1 MWFLPDFNEA
11 NFWSA
16 NEIEALLKKLGV
28 SRRNIFV
35 FKSTSDAV
43 GAINLRSNEDRVLV
57 AGSFVIVKN
66 VLEEIEA
73 K

>member
-1 MWFLPDFNEA
+1 MVPSDLNEA

-28 SRRNIFV
+28 RRKNIFV
-35 FKSTSDAV
+35 FKSTSDAMD
-43 GAINLRSNEDRVLV
+43 AINLRSDEDRVLV
-57 AGSFVIVKN
+57 AGSFVVVKN